1 MINSFYQYSLEELEA
16 LLIDQGL
23 SPKGASLL
31 YNWHYK
37 KKQQAPL
44 THNFSKQGQELI
56 KNFFH
61 FDLPEIV
68 SVQKSEDKT
77 VKFLFR
83 FQDQQTVE
91 CVLIPFQNKY
101 TVCLSSQ
108 VGCAMKCSFCFT
120 GTQGLKRHLKTE
132 EIIGQFMRAQLWLSE
147 NRADD
152 DKILNV
158 VFMGQG
164 EPLHNFEAV
173 KKACAILL
181 CQHGLSLA
189 RHRITISTSGY
200 LPGLKK
206 WLEGMWD
213 VNLAL
218 SLHSPFKEKR
228 DELIPLNKTYPL
240 EEVLDWIDRIP
251 LSKKRFI
258 TYEYLVIKDLND
270 GEHDAHALAQLLQNK
285 RALLNLIPFNPY
297 PGTSYQRPD
306 HQKLVNFR
314 DILVSYK
321 LPTMMRTTK
330 GDDIL
335 AACGQLKS

>member
-1 MINSFYQYSLEELEA
+1 MKSFYQYSMNEIEG
-16 LLIDQGL
+16 LLREQGL
-23 SPKGASLL
+23 SSTGGSLL

-37 KKQQAPL
+37 RKMREPL
-44 THNFSKQGQELI
+44 THNFSKLGQQFLRETM
-56 KNFFH
+56 H

-68 SVQKSEDKT
+68 TVQQSTDLT
-77 VKFLFR
+77 VKFLLR
-83 FQDQQTVE
+83 LEDGQTVE
-91 CVLIPFQNKY
+91 TVLIPFQNKY
-101 TVCLSSQ
+101 SVCLSSQ

-120 GTQGLKRHLKTE
+120 GTQGLKRHLSTE
-132 EIIGQFMRAQLWLSE
+132 EIVGQFMRVQLWLAQ
-147 NRADD
+147 NRPTE
-152 DKILNV
+152 KILNI

-173 KKACAILL
+173 KKACEIFL

-189 RHRITISTSGY
+189 RHRVTISTSGY
-200 LPGLKK
+200 LPGIKK
-206 WLEGMWD
+206 WAQGMWD

-240 EEVLDWIDRIP
+240 EEVLEWIHKIP
-251 LSKKRFI
+251 LSKKRFV
-258 TYEYLVIKDLND
+258 TYEYLMIKDFND
-270 GEHDAHALAQLLQNK
+270 AAEDAHELARLLK
-285 RALLNLIPFNPY
+285 GRRAILNLIPFNPF
-297 PGTSYQRPD
+297 PGAAYQRPALE
-306 HQKLVNFR
+306 KVLSFR
-314 DILVSYK
+314 EILVSYG

>member
-1 MINSFYQYSLEELEA
+1 MNSFYQFSMNEIEA
-16 LLIDQGL
+16 LLTQQGL
-23 SPKGASLL
+23 SSTGASLL
-31 YNWHYK
+31 FNWHYK
-37 KKQQAPL
+37 RKKRETL
-44 THNFSKQGQELI
+44 THNFSKRAQAFINETM
-56 KNFFH
+56 H

-68 SVQKSEDKT
+68 SVQQSDDKT
-77 VKFLFR
+77 VKFLLKLE
-83 FQDQQTVE
+83 DNQTIE
-91 CVLIPFQNKY
+91 CVLIPFQKKY

-120 GTQGLKRHLKTE
+120 GTQGLKRHLNTY

-147 NRADD
+147 NRPED
-152 DKILNV
+152 DKILNI

-173 KKACAILL
+173 KKACEIFL

-206 WLEGMWD
+206 WAQGMWD

-218 SLHSPFKEKR
+218 SLHSPFKDKR

-240 EEVLDWIDRIP
+240 EDVLAWIEQIP
-251 LSKKRFI
+251 LSKKRFV
-258 TYEYLVIKDLND
+258 TYEYLVIKDFND
-270 GEHDAHALAQLLQNK
+270 STEDAHALGKLLHKK

-297 PGTSYQRPD
+297 PGTRYQRPQLEKVVD
-306 HQKLVNFR
+306 FR
-314 DILVSYK
+314 EILVTYG

>member
-1 MINSFYQYSLEELEA
+1 MNSFYQYTLRELEI
-16 LLIDQGL
+16 LLENEGL
-23 SPKGASLL
+23 SASGAGLL
-31 YNWHYK
+31 FNWHYK
-37 KKQQAPL
+37 QRKQKAL
-44 THNFSKQGQELI
+44 IHNFAKASQELV
-56 KNFFH
+56 KSTMS
-61 FDLPEIV
+61 FDLPEIAC
-68 SVQKSEDKT
+68 VQQSTDKT
-77 VKFLFR
+77 VKFLLR
-83 FQDQQTVE
+83 FSDNQTVE
-91 CVLIPFQNKY
+91 CVLIPFQRKY

-132 EIIGQFMRAQLWLSE
+132 EIIGQFMRVQLWLAE
-147 NRADD
+147 NRPGE
-152 DKILNV
+152 DKILNI

-173 KKACAILL
+173 KKACEIFLT
-181 CQHGLSLA
+181 QHGLSMA
-189 RHRITISTSGY
+189 RHRVTISTSGY

-206 WLEGMWD
+206 WAEGMPD

-240 EEVLDWIDRIP
+240 EEVLEWIARIP
-251 LSKKRFI
+251 LSKKRFV
-258 TYEYLVIKDLND
+258 TFEYLMIKDFND
-270 GEHDAHALAQLLQNK
+270 GDDDAHALAQLLLDR

-297 PGTSYQRPD
+297 PGTEYQRPTVD
-306 HQKLVNFR
+306 KVLKFR
-314 DILVSYK
+314 DILVTYG

-330 GDDIL
+330 GDEIL